1 MEYPQENFTFTGVL
15 LRNSLL
21 ASSMLFN
28 TEAGYNVRK
37 AELSLPE
44 TVDFTKAPKS
54 TPKEMLILELG
65 VLPFKEII

>member
-1 MEYPQENFTFTGVL
+1 
-15 LRNSLL
+15 
-21 ASSMLFN
+21 MLFN